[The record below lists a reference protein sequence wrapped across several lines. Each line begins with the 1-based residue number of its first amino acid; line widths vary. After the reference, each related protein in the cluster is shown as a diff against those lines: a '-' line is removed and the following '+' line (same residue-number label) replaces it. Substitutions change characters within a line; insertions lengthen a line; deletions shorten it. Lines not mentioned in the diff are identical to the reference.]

1 VEHFTAEYQAA
12 PGPGGMGVWSKEG
25 RRRLPVSNILMR
37 TIAEFTKTTLIGGIL
52 IVLRIYV
59 SLLLLAKAV
68 QGLLAAV
75 KPITAGIPGFR
86 GVSRNPGDPGACRCV
101 FHRRI
106 DRADRAG
113 LAGEECR

>member
-1 VEHFTAEYQAA
+1 
-12 PGPGGMGVWSKEG
+12 MGVWSKEG

-52 IVLRIYV
+52 IILPIYV
-59 SLLLLAKAV
+59 SLLLLAEAV

-75 KPITAGIPGFR
+75 RPITAGIPGFR

-101 FHRRI
+101 FHR
-106 DRADRAG
+106 ADRAG